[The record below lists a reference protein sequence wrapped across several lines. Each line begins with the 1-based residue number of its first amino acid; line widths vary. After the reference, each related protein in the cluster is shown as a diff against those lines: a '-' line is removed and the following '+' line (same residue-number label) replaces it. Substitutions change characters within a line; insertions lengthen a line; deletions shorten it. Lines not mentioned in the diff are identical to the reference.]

1 MRSSFLIRI
10 RNGLSPEKSIFWY
23 FLFYVELF
31 CFGYN
36 SLVNGSL
43 MICRCGRSKRLKVS
57 QSATVVCFVFC
68 LFEIEEKH
76 DHFTFLNIVMTV
88 KRFE

>member
-1 MRSSFLIRI
+1 MAADWANMCRRGVFW
-10 RNGLSPEKSIFWY
+10 GDETEKT
-23 FLFYVELF
+23 
-31 CFGYN
+31 N
-36 SLVNGSL
+36 
-43 MICRCGRSKRLKVS
+43 
-57 QSATVVCFVFC
+57 CFVL